1 MKLTILG
8 EIPSL
13 KNSKQIFVNRA
24 TGRPFITS
32 SNNSKVWQA
41 EAKRQLTE
49 QFAGYKI
56 SGYPISIAIVFYYGT
71 KRRKD
76 LDNGASGVMD
86 ALVHAGIIED
96 DDVAHV
102 DNIDLSFGGYVHKD
116 DAKVEVFLDD

>member
-1 MKLTILG
+1 MKLTITG

-13 KNSKQIFVNRA
+13 KNSKQIFTNRA

-41 EAKRQLTE
+41 EAKRQLVE
-49 QFAGYKI
+49 QFEGLKVVD
-56 SGYPISIAIVFYYGT
+56 YPVGIAIEFYYGS

-76 LDNGASGVMD
+76 LDNGANGVMD
-86 ALVHAGIIED
+86 ALVHAGILED

-102 DNIDLSFGGYVHKD
+102 DNLTLSFGGYDKENPRCIVYID
-116 DAKVEVFLDD
+116 D

>member
-1 MKLTILG
+1 VRLVISG

-24 TGRPFITS
+24 TGKPFITS
-32 SNNSKVWQA
+32 SNNSKKWQT

-49 QFAGYKI
+49 QFAGYKV
-56 SGYPISIAIVFYYGT
+56 SGYPISIAMTFYYGS

-76 LDNGASGVMD
+76 LDNSCSGVMD
-86 ALVHAGIIED
+86 ALVHAGVLED

-102 DNIDLSFGGYVHKD
+102 DNIDLSYGGYDKE
-116 DAKVEVFLDD
+116 APRVEIHLDD

>member
-1 MKLTILG
+1 MRLVITG
-8 EIPSL
+8 EVPAL

-32 SNNSKVWQA
+32 SKNSKVWQA

-56 SGYPISIAIVFYYGT
+56 SGYPISVAITCYFGS

-76 LDNGASGVMD
+76 LDNVCNGVMD
-86 ALVHAGIIED
+86 ALVHAGVLED
-96 DDVAHV
+96 DDVEHV
-102 DNIDLSFGGYVHKD
+102 DNIDLSFGGYDKD
-116 DAKVEVFLDD
+116 NPRTEIFLDD